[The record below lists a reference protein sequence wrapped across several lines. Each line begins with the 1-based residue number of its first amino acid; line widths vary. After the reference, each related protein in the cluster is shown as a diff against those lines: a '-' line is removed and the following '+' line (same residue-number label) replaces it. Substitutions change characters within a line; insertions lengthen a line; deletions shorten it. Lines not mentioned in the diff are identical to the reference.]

1 MKISIGPLLYFWS
14 REAVFDFYDEVAGV
28 DADIV
33 YLGETVCSKRRALRT
48 DDWLQIAERLQQ
60 AGKEVVLSTLALVE
74 AESELASLRRA
85 VGNGRH
91 AIEANDMAAVGMAAN
106 AGTPFVAGPH
116 LNTYNAGTLRM
127 LAGLGARRWVM
138 PVELSHDTLAQMQAA
153 RPEGVETEVFAFGR
167 LPLAFSARCFSAR
180 TDGRAKDE
188 CGLCCGDDPQGRL
201 VRTREGADFLVING
215 VQTQSASLANLVAE
229 VPQMR
234 ALGVDVVRISPHSP
248 ELTADAVA
256 SFRAAIDGS
265 QVHDPL
271 AGLRE
276 TQPDG
281 AWCNGY
287 WHGRPGMQWHVM
299 TEGRDTHS

>member
-1 MKISIGPLLYFWS
+1 MKISIGPLLYFWP
-14 REAVFDFYDEVAGV
+14 REAVFAFYDAVAAM

-33 YLGETVCSKRRALRT
+33 YLGETVCSKRRALRA
-48 DDWLQIAERLQQ
+48 DDWLEIAERLQQ

-74 AESELASLRRA
+74 AESELASLRHA
-85 VGNGRH
+85 VANGRH

-116 LNTYNAGTLRM
+116 LNTYNEGTLRM

-138 PVELSHDTLAQMQAA
+138 PVELSRDALAQMQSV
-153 RPEGVETEVFAFGR
+153 RPEGLETEIFAFGR

-215 VQTQSASLANLVAE
+215 IQTQSASLANLVAE
-229 VPQMR
+229 VPQMG

-256 SFRAAIDGS
+256 AFRAAIDGS
-265 QVHDPL
+265 QAHDPL
-271 AGLRE
+271 TGLRDR
-276 TQPDG
+276 QPDG

-287 WHGRPGMQWHVM
+287 WYGRPGMQWHVM
-299 TEGRDTHS
+299 TDGRDTHS

>member
-1 MKISIGPLLYFWS
+1 TRSPSRRVPNGWLRSTASPREVCTRWARSTAPGNEEDAMKISIGPLLYFWS

-116 LNTYNAGTLRM
+116 LNT
-127 LAGLGARRWVM
+127 
-138 PVELSHDTLAQMQAA
+138 
-153 RPEGVETEVFAFGR
+153 
-167 LPLAFSARCFSAR
+167 
-180 TDGRAKDE
+180 
-188 CGLCCGDDPQGRL
+188 
-201 VRTREGADFLVING
+201 
-215 VQTQSASLANLVAE
+215 
-229 VPQMR
+229 
-234 ALGVDVVRISPHSP
+234 
-248 ELTADAVA
+248 
-256 SFRAAIDGS
+256 
-265 QVHDPL
+265 
-271 AGLRE
+271 
-276 TQPDG
+276 
-281 AWCNGY
+281 
-287 WHGRPGMQWHVM
+287 
-299 TEGRDTHS
+299 